1 MTRTQFIMVNPANGR
16 APADQGQRRTA
27 STGGQNP
34 KRLKKTYATQADARA
49 AAEAETKRLKR
60 AAATLSASLAW
71 GDPRVALTAAVVWLL
86 ALASATVSAR
96 VVAEDAAAEEDPACP
111 R

>member
-1 MTRTQFIMVNPANGR
+1 MIV
-16 APADQGQRRTA
+16 DLTA
-27 STGGQNP
+27 STLIVAGLAFYTAGTVGLLHFPDQRSRVHALS
-34 KRLKKTYATQADARA
+34 KADNLGLGLVLAGA
-49 AAEAETKRLKR
+49 A
-60 AAATLSASLAW
+60 LAW